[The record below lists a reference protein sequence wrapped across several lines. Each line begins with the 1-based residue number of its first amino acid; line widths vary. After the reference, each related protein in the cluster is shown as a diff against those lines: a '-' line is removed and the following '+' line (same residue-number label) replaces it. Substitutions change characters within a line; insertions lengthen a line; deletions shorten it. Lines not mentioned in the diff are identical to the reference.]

1 MRGRCLLASIFLLPL
16 LLFHPA
22 HAVEAELWDSVDTE
36 ALEDQAESV
45 LDTDLTIDIN
55 LERGLSDLGT
65 TALEQLGALLARA
78 TRSGGLMLVITLFCA
93 LIQAVYPAHGQ
104 GVGALRLVAALA
116 VTGGALE
123 DVSSLLTLGSETVQQ
138 LADFTKLLIPAM
150 TTAAVASGSYTG
162 AAARQMATLFC
173 SNLLLSLIQQVLLP
187 MVYLYIA
194 ACAGAVA
201 CGSKGVRQ
209 IADLIRWAT
218 QRVLTWVLLI
228 FTGYLSLSGVIAG
241 TADRAAV
248 KLTRFAISGMV
259 PVVGGILSD
268 ATESVLAGAGILRN
282 AIGIFGTLA
291 VLGFCLVPFLQLG
304 IQYLLYKLSAVLAS
318 VLTDSPVAE
327 LIGDIGGAFG
337 LMLGMVGASA
347 LVTLISVILTIAMAV
362 S

>member
-1 MRGRCLLASIFLLPL
+1 MKGRALLWAALLLLPL
-16 LLFHPA
+16 LPLPA
-22 HAVEAELWDSVDTE
+22 QAAETALWGSVDTE
-36 ALEDQAESV
+36 ALEDQAAEVVDGS
-45 LDTDLTIDIN
+45 LTPDIDL
-55 LERGLSDLGT
+55 EQGLAGLGA
-65 TALEQLGALLARA
+65 TALEQLGALLTRA
-78 TRSGGLMLVITLFCA
+78 TRSGGLMLAIALFCA
-93 LIQAVYPAHGQ
+93 LIQALFPETGQ
-104 GVGALRLVAALA
+104 GIGAARLVAALA
-116 VTGGALE
+116 VTGGALA
-123 DVSSLLTLGSETVQQ
+123 DVSSLLSLGSDTVEK

-150 TTAAVASGSYTG
+150 TTAAAASGSYTG

-173 SNLLLSLIQQVLLP
+173 SNLLLSLIQGVLLP

-194 ACAGAVA
+194 ACAGALA
-201 CGSKGVRQ
+201 SGSKGVRA
-209 IADLIRWAT
+209 IADFIKWGT
-218 QRVLTWVLLI
+218 QSLLTWVLLL

-248 KLTRFAISGMV
+248 KVTRFAISGMV

-291 VLGFCLVPFLQLG
+291 VLGFCLVPFLRLG
-304 IQYLLYKLSAVLAS
+304 VQYLLYKLAAVLAS
-318 VLTDSPVAE
+318 VLTDHPVAG

-347 LVTLISVILTIAMAV
+347 LVTLISVILTIALAV